1 MSPLAAYRQ
10 QLAHQAL
17 QVDEH
22 QALAMQQLQ
31 RVYEELIKPKKWL
44 ATKKN
49 VKGLYLWGDVGRGKT
64 YLMDL
69 FYNHLPVAK
78 SRYHFHQFMH
88 HIHAELAQLQ
98 GQSNPLVQ
106 IAKRLRKEVEVICLD
121 EFLVHEIGDAMILA
135 QLLKALFAEGIV
147 LVTTANTAPE
157 DLYAN
162 GLQRGLFLPA
172 VSLIKQHLQI
182 FHLASS
188 IDYRRQHIINSENA
202 LVWVMSPS
210 QIQTLFDNLSKNAKV
225 DYQALMI
232 NGRLISHL
240 GCSESIVWFDF
251 NSICAVPRSQL
262 DYLKIAQRFQTIL
275 ISDVKPIGE
284 FEDNLARLFIH
295 LIDIVYDANC
305 QLILTSTQA
314 IEAIYPKGRLSAEFE
329 RTKSRLAALKKN
341 QVFNKG

>member
-22 QALAMQQLQ
+22 QPLAIQQLQ

-49 VKGLYLWGDVGRGKT
+49 VKGLYLWGDVGQGKT

-147 LVTTANTAPE
+147 LVTTANTPPE

-172 VSLIKQHLQI
+172 ISLIKQHLQI
-182 FHLASS
+182 FHLVSR
-188 IDYRRQHIINSENA
+188 IDYRRQHIINTENT

-210 QIQTLFDNLSKNAKV
+210 QIQTLFDNLSKNGKV

-240 GCSESIVWFDF
+240 GCSEPIVWFDF

-329 RTKSRLAALKKN
+329 RTKSRLSALKKN
-341 QVFNKG
+341 QVFN

>member
-1 MSPLAAYRQ
+1 MDPLAAYHQ
-10 QLAHQAL
+10 QLAHQSL
-17 QVDEH
+17 RVDEQ

-31 RVYEELIKPKKWL
+31 RVYDELIKPKKWFS
-44 ATKKN
+44 AKKTI
-49 VKGLYLWGDVGRGKT
+49 KGLYLWGDVGRGKT
-64 YLMDL
+64 FLMDL

-98 GQSNPLVQ
+98 GQSNPLAQ
-106 IAKRLRKEVEVICLD
+106 IAKRLRKEVDVICLD

-135 QLLKALFAEGIV
+135 QLLKVLFAEGIV
-147 LVTTANTAPE
+147 LVTTANTPPE

-172 VSLIKQHLQI
+172 INLIKQHLHI
-182 FHLASS
+182 FHLASC
-188 IDYRRQHIINSENA
+188 IDYRRQHIIHTENG

-210 QIQTLFDNLSKNAKV
+210 KVQTLFDQLSKHAKV
-225 DYQALMI
+225 EYQALMI

-240 GCSESIVWFDF
+240 GYSEATVWFDF

-262 DYLKIAQRFQTIL
+262 DYLEIAQRFRTIL
-275 ISDVKPIGE
+275 ISDIKPIGE

-295 LIDIVYDANC
+295 LIDILYDANC

-314 IEAIYPKGRLSAEFE
+314 IENIYSKGRLSNEFE
-329 RTKSRLAALKKN
+329 RTKSRLAAFKEKSS
-341 QVFNKG
+341 G